1 MPQKRKILIADNDQE
16 FLLSCRDAF
25 SILGMQTGCVPKHG
39 QMLWDAIEKEQPDL
53 VICPIFM
60 AYCDAVQIM
69 ERLRAG
75 GTGPCPAFIALSS
88 CDNDI
93 LFDRF
98 LSAGG
103 AYVFIKPVDAAAL
116 AEYVCRYL
124 NLQDQKSHLLRL
136 DFSAPPDFSCK
147 AADLLTAIGV
157 PAHLTG
163 YHYIKLGLTLLFED
177 PARFSYGSKG
187 LYQAIAE
194 KTHSSYRCV
203 ERNIRTAVES
213 AFDRGDWEILAKFFG
228 ASVSRKTGKPSNVQF
243 IATLYEYLSRDGRAA
258 RCANR

>member
-1 MPQKRKILIADNDQE
+1 MPQQRKILIADNDRE
-16 FLLSCRDAF
+16 FLLACQDAF
-25 SILGMQTGCVPKHG
+25 SIVGMQTGFLPKHG
-39 QMLWDAIEKEQPDL
+39 QMLFDSIEKERPDL

-75 GTGPCPAFIALSS
+75 SADPCPAFIALSS
-88 CDNDI
+88 SDNEI

-103 AYVFIKPVDAAAL
+103 AYVFIKPVDATAL

-124 NLQDQKSHLLRL
+124 DLQDQKNRLLRL
-136 DFSAPPDFSCK
+136 DFSSPPDFSCK
-147 AADLLTAIGV
+147 AADLLTTIGV

-163 YHYIKLGLTLLFED
+163 YHYIKMGLTLLFEN
-177 PARFSYGSKG
+177 PARFPYGNKG

-194 KTHSSYRCV
+194 KAHSSYRCV

-213 AFDRGDWEILAKFFG
+213 AFDRGDWEILAKLFG
-228 ASVSRKTGKPSNVQF
+228 SSVSRKTGKPSNFQF
-243 IATLYEYLSRDGRAA
+243 IATLYEYLSRDDRAA
-258 RCANR
+258 RCVNR